1 MAKFLQDAVE
11 EMTATGLAS
20 PAAKEFADLY
30 KKARITGEALT
41 MVELERVCHSLKDS
55 LTIDNLDRA
64 QLVSLCK
71 YMDVKAFG
79 TDAFLRYQVRKT
91 LTNIYRDD
99 EEIVK
104 EGVDSLYTQELENA
118 CRIRGLFY
126 PGINEASMR
135 RELNLWLDLHIKRG
149 IPSVLLILSRALTP
163 NMSLLRP
170 EEALKDTILSLPDAV
185 VNEAELHQRELG
197 GSDAVS
203 YKKKLEVL
211 EQQQDL
217 IAEELAQERDSKE
230 IADENS
236 VTKDDLKTI
245 SEAIQVFSSENSVEL
260 EKQELAELRADMSEF
275 KIDAEK
281 LESMTNKK
289 LKEPKASEIIGER
302 LGKLVDEIEAELLS
316 LQDKVGDRL
325 KPLCPDKDGSITVE
339 QLERVFRLARDD
351 PAESER
357 LQKIIQSFDTDKDGK
372 VLISDIVKMAELAE
386 EREGQGRIVDK
397 EDPPRKC
404 AH

>member
-11 EMTATGLAS
+11 EMSATGLAS

-41 MVELERVCHSLKDS
+41 IAELERVCQSLKDS

-79 TDAFLRYQVRKT
+79 TDAFLRYQVRKA

-99 EEIVK
+99 EEILK

-126 PGINEASMR
+126 PGINESAMR
-135 RELNLWLDLHIKRG
+135 KELNLWLDLHLKRG

-170 EEALKDTILSLPDAV
+170 EEALKDTILSLSDAV

-203 YKKKLEVL
+203 YQKKLEVL

-217 IAEELAQERDSKE
+217 IAEELAQERESKKAAAAE
-230 IADENS
+230 YVIS
-236 VTKDDLKTI
+236 RDDLKTI
-245 SEAIQVFSSENSVEL
+245 SETIQVLSSKNPVEL
-260 EKQELAELRADMSEF
+260 EAKELAELKADMSEF

-281 LESMTNKK
+281 LEYLSNKK
-289 LKEPKASEIIGER
+289 LKESKASEIIGEK
-302 LGKLVDEIEAELLS
+302 LGKMVNEIEAELLS

-325 KPLCPDKDGSITVE
+325 QLLCPDKDGSLTMK
-339 QLERVFRLARDD
+339 QLEQVFRLIRDD
-351 PAESER
+351 PSESER
-357 LQKIIQSFDTDKDGK
+357 LQKIIESFDTDKDGK
-372 VLISDIVKMAELAE
+372 VLISDIVKMVESAEDHEGHGRLASKTE
-386 EREGQGRIVDK
+386 
-397 EDPPRKC
+397 P
-404 AH
+404 

>member
-11 EMTATGLAS
+11 QMSATGLAS
-20 PAAKEFADLY
+20 PAAKEFAELY

-41 MVELERVCHSLKDS
+41 LSELERVCHSLKDS

-79 TDAFLRYQVRKT
+79 TDAFLRYQVRKA

-99 EEIVK
+99 EEILK
-104 EGVDSLYTQELENA
+104 EGVGSLYTQELENA

-126 PGINEASMR
+126 PGINEAAMR
-135 RELNLWLDLHIKRG
+135 RELDLWLDLHLRRG

-170 EEALKDTILSLPDAV
+170 EEALKETILSLPETV
-185 VNEAELHQRELG
+185 VNEAELHQRELA
-197 GSDAVS
+197 GSGAVS

-217 IAEELAQERDSKE
+217 IAEELAQERESKE
-230 IADENS
+230 SS
-236 VTKDDLKTI
+236 VASDTISKDDLKTI
-245 SEAIQVFSSENSVEL
+245 SETIQVLSSENPVKLEAQEL
-260 EKQELAELRADMSEF
+260 EELKADMHEF
-275 KIDAEK
+275 KSDAEK
-281 LESMTNKK
+281 LEHLTKNK
-289 LKEPKASEIIGER
+289 LKEPKASELIGER

-325 KPLCPDKDGSITVE
+325 KLLCPDKDGSLTISQVE
-339 QLERVFRLARDD
+339 SVFRLIRDD
-351 PAESER
+351 PAESDR
-357 LQKIIQSFDTDKDGK
+357 LRKIIESFDTDKDGK
-372 VLISDIVKMAELAE
+372 VLISDIVKMAEIAE
-386 EREGQGRIVDK
+386 EREGQGKLISK
-397 EDPPRKC
+397 EN
-404 AH
+404 